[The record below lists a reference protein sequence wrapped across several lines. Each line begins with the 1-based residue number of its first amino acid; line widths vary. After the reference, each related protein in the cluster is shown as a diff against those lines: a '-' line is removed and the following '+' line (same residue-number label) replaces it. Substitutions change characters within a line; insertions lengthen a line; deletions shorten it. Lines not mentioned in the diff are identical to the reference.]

1 MNSRA
6 ARIFSPERGGTRRC
20 RRAGSSLTCGDEEPA
35 GTDLGFGDGM
45 PFGTHAALDANDPST
60 GLPFDQGWMRCNALE
75 TDVDHHCL
83 FSSTSAEPP
92 IILAKSSS
100 RSIASGNWIQAGI
113 FLWSVAQPQPVTD
126 YEDAAA
132 AAWSFIDAAL
142 AMVRDGGPQPR
153 HLLIRQPGLLS
164 LRFVSLKHAEE
175 TKSIASGPGKPRGG
189 SVTTV
194 RIARIAGRS
203 TAERS
208 AVTSRTWVREII
220 GLPHDAVGGR
230 RRTRSVVAA
239 LHRVYPRRFIRITER
254 AGRPSRLSRNP
265 RHPGITPSKMTAR
278 LKRKSPQ

>member
-1 MNSRA
+1 MLPLIS
-6 ARIFSPERGGTRRC
+6 G
-20 RRAGSSLTCGDEEPA
+20 L
-35 GTDLGFGDGM
+35 
-45 PFGTHAALDANDPST
+45 T
-60 GLPFDQGWMRCNALE
+60 GLPFHQGWMRCNALE
-75 TDVDHHCL
+75 TGGVDHHCL

-203 TAERS
+203 AAERS
-208 AVTSRTWVREII
+208 AVTSRTWAKKTI
-220 GLPHDAVGGR
+220 GSSHDSAGGR
-230 RRTRSVVAA
+230 RRKIRWLQPCIRFTRGGSFAPPNAGAAQAA
-239 LHRVYPRRFIRITER
+239 LREIPVIP
-254 AGRPSRLSRNP
+254 ASLPA
-265 RHPGITPSKMTAR
+265 K
-278 LKRKSPQ
+278 